1 MAGGVASSGFPS
13 TSLCMAS
20 LPTRRLAG
28 LDTLRALA
36 VTLVVLHHYTLF
48 VTRNDTTFGWVGE
61 MGWAGVDLFFALSG
75 YLIGRQIFAALAD
88 PRGLSLAR
96 FYARRLLRTL
106 PNFYAVLALYF
117 LLPGFRG
124 DAPLAPLWRMLTFTL
139 NLKLPPGTAFS
150 HAWSLCIEE
159 QFYMVLPA
167 VALAATLLSRHLHGS
182 MRLAWTALVLLVVAG
197 MLWRSALWHQV
208 VPGNPWAE
216 NHYFKFIYYSTL
228 CRTDEL
234 LAGVA
239 LALARQHHPRAW
251 RWLTSQGNIAALLGV
266 LVLLGASALFLH
278 DRYAWAPTVFGY
290 PLLALGCGLL
300 IIAALSEQS
309 LLRDVRIPG
318 AASLALWSYAIYLL
332 HRQVCVL
339 GAGVLHRYGHAPDSV
354 TAIGILLAASVLTGW
369 LLFALVETPFM
380 RLRDRY
386 VPGSLRPLPAG
397 FDHRFDD
404 VKG

>member
-1 MAGGVASSGFPS
+1 M
-13 TSLCMAS
+13 TI

-48 VTRNDTTFGWVGE
+48 VTHDDATFGWVGA

-88 PRGLSLAR
+88 PRGLSLGR

-106 PNFYAVLALYF
+106 PNFYAVAALYF
-117 LLPGFRG
+117 LLPGFDG
-124 DAPLAPLWRMLTFTL
+124 GAPLPVLWRLLTFTL
-139 NLKLPPGTAFS
+139 NLSLPPGTAFS

-159 QFYMVLPA
+159 QFYLALPA
-167 VALAATLLSRHLHGS
+167 IALAAGAWRGS
-182 MRLAWTALVLLVVAG
+182 MRLAWAGLALLVAAG
-197 MLWRSALWHQV
+197 MLWRSELWHRV
-208 VPGNPWAE
+208 VADGAAAE

-228 CRTDEL
+228 CRADEL

-239 LALARQHHPRAW
+239 LALARQHHPRLW
-251 RWLTSQGNIAALLGV
+251 RRLTSHGNGAAFSALVVLGV
-266 LVLLGASALFLH
+266 ASGLFLH

-290 PLLALGCGLL
+290 PLLALGCALL
-300 IIAALSEQS
+300 IVAALSERS

-339 GAGVLHRYGHAPDSV
+339 GAGMLQRAGVAPAS
-354 TAIGILLAASVLTGW
+354 TLAIALLLAASVATGW

-380 RLRDRY
+380 RLRARY
-386 VPGSLRPLPAG
+386 VPTSLAPSAPRV
-397 FDHRFDD
+397 DHVER
-404 VKG
+404 

>member
-1 MAGGVASSGFPS
+1 M
-13 TSLCMAS
+13 
-20 LPTRRLAG
+20 PTRRLAG

-48 VTRNDTTFGWVGE
+48 VTRDDATFGWVGA

-88 PRGLSLAR
+88 PRGLSLGR

-106 PNFYAVLALYF
+106 PNFYVVLALYF

-150 HAWSLCIEE
+150 HSWSLCIEE

-167 VALAATLLSRHLHGS
+167 AALAATLAARRWRGS
-182 MRLAWTALVLLVVAG
+182 MRLAWTALALMVLAG

-208 VPGNPWAE
+208 VPGNPAAE
-216 NHYFKFIYYSTL
+216 NHYFKFIYYGTL
-228 CRTDEL
+228 CRMDEL

-239 LALARQHHPRAW
+239 IALARQHHPHAW
-251 RWLTSQGNIAALLGV
+251 RWLTSQGNVAALMGVAV
-266 LVLLGASALFLH
+266 LVGASALFLH
-278 DRYAWAPTVFGY
+278 GRYGWAPTVFGY

-300 IIAALSEQS
+300 IIAALAEKS

-339 GAGVLHRYGHAPDSV
+339 GAEVLRRYGYAPDGA
-354 TAIGILLAASVLTGW
+354 TAIGILLEASVLTGW

-386 VPGSLRPLPAG
+386 VPGSLRPLPARLG
-397 FDHRFDD
+397 YGVNDI
-404 VKG
+404 KS

>member
-1 MAGGVASSGFPS
+1 MIRVSSDANRMATPDPS
-13 TSLCMAS
+13 
-20 LPTRRLAG
+20 PRLAG

-48 VTRNDTTFGWVGE
+48 VSRDAHTFGWIGQ

-88 PRGLSLAR
+88 PRGLSLGR

-106 PNFYAVLALYF
+106 PNFHVVVALYF

-124 DAPLAPLWRMLTFTL
+124 EAPLPAWWRMLTFTL
-139 NLKLPPGTAFS
+139 NWNLPPGTAFS

-167 VALAATLLSRHLHGS
+167 V
-182 MRLAWTALVLLVVAG
+182 VLLCALWRGSLRWAWLGLALLVAGG
-197 MLWRSALWHQV
+197 MLWRAQLWHAV
-208 VPGNPWAE
+208 VEGNRWGE

-228 CRTDEL
+228 CRADEL
-234 LAGVA
+234 LAGVG

-251 RWLTSQGNIAALLGV
+251 AWLTRQGNVAALLGLAV
-266 LVLLGASALFLH
+266 LAGASWLFLGG
-278 DRYAWAPTVFGY
+278 RYERAPTVIGY
-290 PLLALGCGLL
+290 PLLALGFGLL
-300 IIAALSEQS
+300 ILAALSEKS
-309 LLRDVRIPG
+309 LLRAMRIPG

-339 GAGVLHRYGHAPDSV
+339 GARLLQQAGHAPDSAV
-354 TAIGILLAASVLTGW
+354 AIGVLLLASVATGW
-369 LLFALVETPFM
+369 LLFCLVETPFM
-380 RLRDRY
+380 RLRERY
-386 VPGSLRPLPAG
+386 VPTSLRSLAP
-397 FDHRFDD
+397 RFDD

>member
-1 MAGGVASSGFPS
+1 M
-13 TSLCMAS
+13 
-20 LPTRRLAG
+20 PTRRLAG

-36 VTLVVLHHYTLF
+36 VILVVLHHYTLF
-48 VTRNDTTFGWVGE
+48 VTRDDATFGWVGA

-88 PRGLSLAR
+88 PRGLSLGR

-150 HAWSLCIEE
+150 HSWSLCIEE

-167 VALAATLLSRHLHGS
+167 AALAATLFARRWRGS
-182 MRLAWTALVLLVVAG
+182 MRLAWTALALLAVAG
-197 MLWRSALWHQV
+197 MLWRSALWRQV
-208 VPGNPWAE
+208 VPNNPAAE
-216 NHYFKFIYYSTL
+216 NHYFKFIYYGTL
-228 CRTDEL
+228 CRMDEL

-239 LALARQHHPRAW
+239 IALARQHHPRAW
-251 RWLTSQGNIAALLGV
+251 RWLTSQGNLAALLGV
-266 LVLLGASALFLH
+266 AVLVGASALFLH
-278 DRYAWAPTVFGY
+278 GRYAWAPTVFGY
-290 PLLALGCGLL
+290 PMLALGCGLL
-300 IIAALSEQS
+300 IVAALAEQS
-309 LLRDVRIPG
+309 LLRTIRIPG

-339 GAGVLHRYGHAPDSV
+339 GAEVLRRYGYAPDSA
-354 TAIGILLAASVLTGW
+354 TAIGVLLVASVLAGW

-386 VPGSLRPLPAG
+386 VPDSLRGYPRASVTASITSNADG
-397 FDHRFDD
+397 IADR
-404 VKG
+404 

>member
-1 MAGGVASSGFPS
+1 MIRFSFHANRMATSSSSP
-13 TSLCMAS
+13 
-20 LPTRRLAG
+20 RLAG

-48 VTRNDTTFGWVGE
+48 VTRDAHTFGWIGQ

-88 PRGLSLAR
+88 PRGLSLGR

-106 PNFYAVLALYF
+106 PNFYVVVALYF

-124 DAPLAPLWRMLTFTL
+124 DAPLPALGRMLTFTL
-139 NLKLPPGTAFS
+139 NWNLPPGTAFS

-159 QFYMVLPA
+159 QFYMALPA
-167 VALAATLLSRHLHGS
+167 VALLCALWRGS
-182 MRLAWTALVLLVVAG
+182 LRWAWLGLALLVAGG
-197 MLWRSALWHQV
+197 MLWRAQLWHQV
-208 VPGNPWAE
+208 VEGNRLGE
-216 NHYFKFIYYSTL
+216 NHYFKFIYYATL
-228 CRTDEL
+228 CRADEL

-251 RWLTSQGNIAALLGV
+251 AWLTRQGNVAALLGLAV
-266 LVLLGASALFLH
+266 LGGASWLFLG
-278 DRYAWAPTVFGY
+278 DRYALAPTVYGY
-290 PLLALGCGLL
+290 PLLALGFGLL
-300 IIAALSEQS
+300 ILAALSEKS
-309 LLRDVRIPG
+309 LLRAMRIPG

-339 GAGVLHRYGHAPDSV
+339 GARVLQRFGYAPDSAV
-354 TAIGILLAASVLTGW
+354 AIGVLLLASVGTGC
-369 LLFALVETPFM
+369 LLFLLVETPFM
-380 RLRDRY
+380 QLRDKY
-386 VPGSLRPLPAG
+386 FPTSLRSLAPRL
-397 FDHRFDD
+397 DD